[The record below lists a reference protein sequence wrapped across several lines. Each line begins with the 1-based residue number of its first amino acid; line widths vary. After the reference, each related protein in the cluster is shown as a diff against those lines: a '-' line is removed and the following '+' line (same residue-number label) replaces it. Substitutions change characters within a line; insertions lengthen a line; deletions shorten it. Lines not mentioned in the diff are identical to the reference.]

1 MLSDRERRTL
11 REVQRRLEA
20 EDPGFARAFDDVGA
34 GLSTYSFDWVSAVP
48 RWAYG
53 TAVAVAVGFT
63 VLMSSA
69 LDLGTALLLSVPALF
84 VWLGR
89 RRPDGSG
96 RREP

>member
-1 MLSDRERRTL
+1 MLSDREQKAL

-20 EDPGFARAFDDVGA
+20 EDPGFARAFGDVGK
-34 GLSTYSFDWVSAVP
+34 GLSTYSFDWVFAVP
-48 RWAYG
+48 RRVYG
-53 TAVAVAVGFT
+53 TAVAVVVGFT
-63 VLMSSA
+63 VLMSPA